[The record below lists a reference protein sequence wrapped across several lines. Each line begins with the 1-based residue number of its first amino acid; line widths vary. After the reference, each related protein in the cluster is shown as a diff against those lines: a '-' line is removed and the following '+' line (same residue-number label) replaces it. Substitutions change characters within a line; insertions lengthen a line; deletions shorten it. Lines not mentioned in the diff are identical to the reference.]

1 MMSGRYT
8 VRNVLSMQEI
18 MKTIPLIILLLSPLA
33 FAECVDGNYHNC
45 QATFTDA
52 DGNIY
57 VGEWKDQKYHGQGTM
72 TFRFKKYIGE
82 WKNGKKNGQG
92 TETFLNGIK
101 M

>member
-8 VRNVLSMQEI
+8 ERNVLSIQEI

-82 WKNGKKNGQG
+82 WKNGKK
-92 TETFLNGIK
+92 